1 MKKALYVDCCI
12 RGELSRTAQ
21 LAKAFLEHLPKEY
34 EVQTLHLDEEN
45 LSAFSGG
52 FFAQR
57 ERLLEAGELN
67 HPRFRYAHQFA
78 EADLIVIAAPLWDLS
93 FPALLKVYIE
103 QLCVDGITFGST
115 ENGLAGFCKAEHM
128 VYLTTRGGF
137 YTDSPMEMGSC
148 YLDAMHT
155 FFGIRNYTCIA
166 ADGMDVVGFD
176 GEASLQDAKCRAAEL
191 AGTL

>member
-12 RGELSRTAQ
+12 RGEVSRTKQ
-21 LAKAFLEHLPKEY
+21 LADAFLNHLPKEY
-34 EVQTLHLDEEN
+34 EVQILHLDEEN
-45 LSAFSGG
+45 LSAFSGA

-78 EADLIVIAAPLWDLS
+78 EADLVVIAAPLWDLS

-115 ENGLAGFCKAEHM
+115 EKGIAGLCKAEHM

-137 YTDSPMEMGSC
+137 YTDSDMEMGSR
-148 YLDAMHT
+148 YLDAMHM
-155 FFGIRNYTCIA
+155 FFGIKNYTCIA

-176 GEASLQDAKCRAAEL
+176 GEKSLEAAKEKAAKL
-191 AGTL
+191 AVSL